1 MRRKRLLSGSKV
13 PATDSGTYLTR
24 GPHIALALAA
34 FGWCLLAFLTCA
46 TFLSSSAPK
55 RVTAA
60 DDVSINLVGRFPPS
74 AIDDS
79 TPGAARSYA
88 NPASPSG
95 SAPSSRV
102 STHGWADPAVRP
114 SQDGGSDTVSN
125 VQPPNGPIVRIH
137 HRQGSF
143 AGKEAAMRIA
153 QEVRKAGGHLVS
165 ISAEPAVPAT
175 RQVRYSSHADAAE
188 ANELAQR
195 FKRRWGNA
203 WRLDR
208 SENTPGDRRFEIWL
222 PHR

>member
-1 MRRKRLLSGSKV
+1 
-13 PATDSGTYLTR
+13 
-24 GPHIALALAA
+24 
-34 FGWCLLAFLTCA
+34 
-46 TFLSSSAPK
+46 
-55 RVTAA
+55 
-60 DDVSINLVGRFPPS
+60 
-74 AIDDS
+74 
-79 TPGAARSYA
+79 
-88 NPASPSG
+88 
-95 SAPSSRV
+95 
-102 STHGWADPAVRP
+102 
-114 SQDGGSDTVSN
+114 
-125 VQPPNGPIVRIH
+125 VRIH

-165 ISAEPAVPAT
+165 ISAEPAVPAP

-222 PHR
+222 PHP

>member
-1 MRRKRLLSGSKV
+1 MWRNRLPSGSKV
-13 PATDSGTYLTR
+13 PATDPGTYLTR
-24 GPHIALALAA
+24 GPHIALAFAA
-34 FGWCLLAFLTCA
+34 LGWCLLAFLTCT
-46 TFLSSSAPK
+46 TFLSSNTPK
-55 RVTAA
+55 RITAV
-60 DDVSINLVGRFPPS
+60 DDVSISLVGRFPPS
-74 AIDDS
+74 AIAGF
-79 TPGAARSYA
+79 TPGEARSYA

-95 SAPSSRV
+95 SASS
-102 STHGWADPAVRP
+102 STISTLNWADPAVRP
-114 SQDGGSDTVSN
+114 SQNGGSDTASN
-125 VQPPNGPIVRIH
+125 AQPPNGPIVRIH

-165 ISAEPAVPAT
+165 IGAEPAVPAT

-188 ANELAQR
+188 ANELVQR

-208 SENTPGDRRFEIWL
+208 SENTPGDRRLEIWL